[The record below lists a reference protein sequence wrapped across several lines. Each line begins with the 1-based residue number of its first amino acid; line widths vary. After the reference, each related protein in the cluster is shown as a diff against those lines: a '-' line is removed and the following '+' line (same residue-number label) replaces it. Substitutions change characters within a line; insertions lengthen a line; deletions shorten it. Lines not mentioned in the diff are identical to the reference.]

1 MVDTVNYYS
10 KEDNNK
16 YNYIPRYQL
25 DIKEAASILTKN
37 HFVTKNAMI
46 SYTGTSNTF
55 KLRLDDHRCYKK
67 FGCDCGSFIK
77 WAICIHVVAYSNLHG
92 LNFMVPNI
100 NRKQ

>member
-37 HFVTKNAMI
+37 HFVTKDAMI
-46 SYTGTSNTF
+46 SYTGKRNTF
-55 KLRLDDHRCYKK
+55 KLRLDNHRCYKK
-67 FGCDCGSFIK
+67 FGCEI
-77 WAICIHVVAYSNLHG
+77 Y
-92 LNFMVPNI
+92 MV
-100 NRKQ
+100 